1 MNASTPA
8 RLSAALVLLALGAAA
23 TMNAGGSVA
32 MMLTGLIAGVFAVG
46 VAVLP
51 SADDGQPRAV
61 KSAPTD
67 KTVQSLIDAIHDPLL
82 MIAGGRVLAANAGA
96 KSLLGDHICGEDVRL
111 ALRHPDAL
119 ERFADPDDALV
130 TTIVGLGGRD
140 THWEMHTATLEGGSR
155 IVHLIDRSFRY
166 AAERARVDFVANA
179 SHELRTP
186 LAAILGFV
194 ETLQDDSAGA
204 NPAIR
209 ARFLSVIGAEAARM
223 QTLTEDLMSLSRIEA
238 DKHEAPAS
246 VLALDH
252 VVEQAL
258 DEIRDTSGKRP
269 ARIITDFA
277 RDLPKVMGERAQL
290 MQLVHNLVNNAL
302 KYGQAGT
309 PVTVSITPQ
318 GQGTLLLSVKD
329 KGEGIAPLDIPRLT
343 ERFYRVD
350 QARSRAGGGTG
361 LGLAIV
367 KHIVERHRGQL
378 DIKSVQG
385 EGTVVT
391 VSFPIVAEVAVI

>member
-51 SADDGQPRAV
+51 SADDGQPRVV

-204 NPAIR
+204 NPVIR
-209 ARFLSVIGAEAARM
+209 ARFLSVIAAEAARM

-238 DKHEAPAS
+238 DKHEAPAT

-258 DEIRDTSGKRP
+258 DEIRDTRGKRP
-269 ARIITDFA
+269 VRIITHFA
-277 RDLPKVMGERAQL
+277 QDLPKVLGERAQL
-290 MQLVHNLVNNAL
+290 MQLVHNLVTNAL
-302 KYGQAGT
+302 KYGQEGT

-318 GQGTLLLSVKD
+318 GPGSLLLSVED

-385 EGTVVT
+385 KGTVVT
-391 VSFPIVAEVAVI
+391 VTFPVTAEANVI